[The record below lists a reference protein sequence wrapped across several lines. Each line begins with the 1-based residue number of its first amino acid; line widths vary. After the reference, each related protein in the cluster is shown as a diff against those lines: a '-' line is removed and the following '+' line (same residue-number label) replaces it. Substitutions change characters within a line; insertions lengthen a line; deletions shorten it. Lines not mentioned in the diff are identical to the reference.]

1 MGTLKFYVYHS
12 YDARFPQLI
21 QLFVTLWTV
30 GRQAPVDG
38 IFRIVHLNSFFFFIT
53 SLLSIWTSWVNGFL
67 LYLHIILIMMS
78 IHHSFVWLPAEGGD
92 YAIIYLLLY
101 SQGPR
106 DYLTHLAPWCFL
118 NKFIYSYIILVD
130 FLNIW

>member
-38 IFRIVHLNSFFFFIT
+38 IFRIVHLNSFFFFYNE
-53 SLLSIWTSWVNGFL
+53 SSINLNFMGKWVSVVPS
-67 LYLHIILIMMS
+67 YHTYYDE
-78 IHHSFVWLPAEGGD
+78 HSSF
-92 YAIIYLLLY
+92 IC
-101 SQGPR
+101 
-106 DYLTHLAPWCFL
+106 LTP
-118 NKFIYSYIILVD
+118 S
-130 FLNIW
+130 